1 MVPKPPDWGA
11 HIDVT
16 GYLFLNESKL
26 RTEGYTPPQDLADF
40 LAAGPPPVYIGVSS
54 PSAAAALAAC
64 RAVRL
69 RLRCWVHARLLTP
82 RWLLALVSSLLGMLH
97 AGLYDCLSVHAKV
110 ESFLKLT
117 ARPPLV

>member
-54 PSAAAALAAC
+54 PSAAAAF
-64 RAVRL
+64 
-69 RLRCWVHARLLTP
+69 
-82 RWLLALVSSLLGMLH
+82 GMLH
-97 AGLYDCLSVHAKV
+97 AGLSDCACTAGCMPASLHLGGFWPSSAACWACCMQGCMTGCPYMQRLKV
-110 ESFLKLT
+110 F
-117 ARPPLV
+117 

>member
-54 PSAAAALAAC
+54 PSAAAALVCCMQGCQTALALLGASPPPNTWVASGRHQQLAGHAAC
-64 RAVRL
+64 RAV
-69 RLRCWVHARLLTP
+69 
-82 RWLLALVSSLLGMLH
+82 
-97 AGLYDCLSVHAKV
+97 
-110 ESFLKLT
+110 
-117 ARPPLV
+117 